1 MVDGEQVMKNVNVNV
16 KQKRGEIRAMVLECV
31 VVSGCK
37 SIKVFFRLAL
47 RGVKAAR
54 SKVAKDSGTTLPS

>member
-1 MVDGEQVMKNVNVNV
+1 MVWRQVVDGEQVMKNVNVNV

-37 SIKVFFRLAL
+37 SIKDLFRLAL
-47 RGVKAAR
+47 RGRGGPALQGR
-54 SKVAKDSGTTLPS
+54 

>member
-37 SIKVFFRLAL
+37 SRKDLFGLAL
-47 RGVKAAR
+47 RGR
-54 SKVAKDSGTTLPS
+54 GGHPLLGR